1 MLVITG
7 LDPVIQ
13 PVSKYPAI
21 ALDYPVKLGNDD
33 VIVVVMTLM
42 KHTGVIPGSSAVL
55 RANPVNY
62 FLKTMS
68 YDLFHERTGRTQ
80 SEIDN

>member
-7 LDPVIQ
+7 LKPVIQ

-55 RANPVNY
+55 RANPCKLL
-62 FLKTMS
+62 LKNNELRFVS
-68 YDLFHERTGRTQ
+68 
-80 SEIDN
+80 